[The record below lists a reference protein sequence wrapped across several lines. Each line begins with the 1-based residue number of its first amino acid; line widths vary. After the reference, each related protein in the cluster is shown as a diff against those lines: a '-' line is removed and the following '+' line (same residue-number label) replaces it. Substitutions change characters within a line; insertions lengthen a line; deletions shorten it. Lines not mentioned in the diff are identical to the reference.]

1 MFIVYRLKV
10 IIFEMVKN
18 FGNFKYEDFRK
29 LNEFQN
35 FPIELSLVFFLYRDD
50 FKMIIAYVFGDLDL
64 RDIERYSE
72 KALGIR
78 GYSGY

>member
-1 MFIVYRLKV
+1 MG
-10 IIFEMVKN
+10 FE
-18 FGNFKYEDFRK
+18 YEDFLQDFKRFVRERISK
-29 LNEFQN
+29 FSNR
-35 FPIELSLVFFLYRDD
+35 IIITFFYIAD

>member
-1 MFIVYRLKV
+1 
-10 IIFEMVKN
+10 MVKK
-18 FGNFKYEDFRK
+18 FC
-29 LNEFQN
+29 EFQLDSN
-35 FPIELSLVFFLYRDD
+35 KRFKRFVRERISKFSNRIIISFLYIGD

>member
-1 MFIVYRLKV
+1 MHDSNIKIFKRFDRERISKFSNR
-10 IIFEMVKN
+10 II
-18 FGNFKYEDFRK
+18 
-29 LNEFQN
+29 
-35 FPIELSLVFFLYRDD
+35 ISFLYIGD

>member
-1 MFIVYRLKV
+1 MG
-10 IIFEMVKN
+10 FE
-18 FGNFKYEDFRK
+18 YEDFLQDFKRFVRERISK
-29 LNEFQN
+29 FSNR
-35 FPIELSLVFFLYRDD
+35 IIITFFYIGD

-64 RDIERYSE
+64 RDIETYSE

>member
-1 MFIVYRLKV
+1 MG
-10 IIFEMVKN
+10 FE
-18 FGNFKYEDFRK
+18 YEDFLQDFKRFVRERISK
-29 LNEFQN
+29 FSNR
-35 FPIELSLVFFLYRDD
+35 IIITFFYIDD

-72 KALGIR
+72 KPLGIR

>member
-1 MFIVYRLKV
+1 MG
-10 IIFEMVKN
+10 FE
-18 FGNFKYEDFRK
+18 YEDFLQDFKRFVRERISK
-29 LNEFQN
+29 FSNR
-35 FPIELSLVFFLYRDD
+35 IIITFFYIGD

>member
-1 MFIVYRLKV
+1 MG
-10 IIFEMVKN
+10 FE
-18 FGNFKYEDFRK
+18 YEDFLQDFKRFVRERISK
-29 LNEFQN
+29 FSNR
-35 FPIELSLVFFLYRDD
+35 IIITFFYIGD
-50 FKMIIAYVFGDLDL
+50 FKMIIAYMFGDLDL

>member
-1 MFIVYRLKV
+1 MG
-10 IIFEMVKN
+10 FE
-18 FGNFKYEDFRK
+18 YEDFLQDFKRFVRERISK
-29 LNEFQN
+29 FSNR
-35 FPIELSLVFFLYRDD
+35 IIITFFYIDD

>member
-1 MFIVYRLKV
+1 MG
-10 IIFEMVKN
+10 FE
-18 FGNFKYEDFRK
+18 YEDFLQDFKRFVRERISK
-29 LNEFQN
+29 FSNR
-35 FPIELSLVFFLYRDD
+35 IIITFFYID

>member
-1 MFIVYRLKV
+1 MG
-10 IIFEMVKN
+10 FE
-18 FGNFKYEDFRK
+18 YEDFLQDFKRFVRERISK
-29 LNEFQN
+29 LSNR
-35 FPIELSLVFFLYRDD
+35 IIITFFYIGD

>member
-1 MFIVYRLKV
+1 MNFNWIRIRDLKDSFV
-10 IIFEMVKN
+10 
-18 FGNFKYEDFRK
+18 
-29 LNEFQN
+29 NEFQN
-35 FPIELSLVFFLYRDD
+35 FPIELLLVSSISRFGD